1 MTKLEATT
9 KVKMLLN
16 INKVDDLAKKVGVS
30 KPTLY
35 TRLSEHN
42 WKLGEIA
49 LIEKL

>member
-9 KVKMLLN
+9 KVHLLL
-16 INKVDDLAKKVGVS
+16 VDNSMDRLAAKIGIS

-35 TRLSEHN
+35 TRLAEHN

-49 LIEKL
+49 LIELL